1 MVCSLSLP
9 PTYRYNPIYRFG
21 LTSDQNHICIS
32 EYTDLKFASSRYNAL
47 RHRATAMSIDLDE
60 IIKALAHPVRRDI
73 LTWLKDPKV
82 QFPEQLHN
90 HEYGICAGQ
99 IDQRCGLSQSTV
111 SAHLATLQRA
121 GLISSQKAGQWHFF
135 KRNEETIQAFLTA
148 LFTELSSEIRA
159 PL

>member
-1 MVCSLSLP
+1 
-9 PTYRYNPIYRFG
+9 
-21 LTSDQNHICIS
+21 
-32 EYTDLKFASSRYNAL
+32 
-47 RHRATAMSIDLDE
+47 MSIDLDE

-73 LTWLKDPKV
+73 LNWLKDPKA

-121 GLISSQKAGQWHFF
+121 GLISSQKTGQWHFF
-135 KRNEETIQAFLTA
+135 KRNEEVIQAFLA
-148 LFTELSSEIRA
+148 AFIAELGAQTSTS
-159 PL
+159 L